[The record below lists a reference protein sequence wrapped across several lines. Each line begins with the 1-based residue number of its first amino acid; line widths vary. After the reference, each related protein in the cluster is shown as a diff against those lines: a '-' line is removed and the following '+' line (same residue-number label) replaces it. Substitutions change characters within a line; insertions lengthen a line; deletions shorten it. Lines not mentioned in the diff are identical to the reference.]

1 MLRFTVNDWLYSK
14 RLGAQMTY
22 DEYLLLYANQRASVE
37 VVVNAWIGQFKRNAQ
52 KAYRQRKH

>member
-22 DEYLLLYANQRASVE
+22 DEYLLLYKEQRENIEAVT
-37 VVVNAWIGQFKRNAQ
+37 NAWIEYFMRGK
-52 KAYRQRKH
+52 K

>member
-22 DEYLLLYANQRASVE
+22 DEYLLLYEEQRASVE
-37 VVVNAWIGQFKRNAQ
+37 VVVNAWCKHFMKRKNDE
-52 KAYRQRKH
+52 